1 MNKNSKWISLIV
13 GGGLVVVV
21 LASVFAFSYTS
32 NAWAQDT
39 APDAE
44 APDFFG
50 HRGGRGF
57 PVNPPVRLDNEF
69 LLDALGISA
78 EELQDAVDEAGK
90 AALENAVAEG
100 LLTQEQADALLARGI
115 NGRFGMLGGR
125 MGFAEGSD
133 YMTFLA
139 DALGVSVEELQSAF
153 ADAQS
158 ASVAEAVEQGSI
170 TQEQADM
177 MIAMQ
182 ALKDY
187 IDPQA
192 LFEDVTGMSV
202 EQFQEARQVALQE
215 AIQSAVEAGVIT
227 QDQAD
232 QILEGPFCAQGN
244 TPFFKG
250 RGGHG
255 GMVPPPDGKQWMPR
269 FNAPSSTDT
278 TSL

>member
-1 MNKNSKWISLIV
+1 MTKNMKLISLIV

-21 LASVFAFSYTS
+21 LASVIAFGYTS

-78 EELQDAVDEAGK
+78 EELQDAVEEAGI

-100 LLTQEQADALLARGI
+100 MLTQEQADVLLSRGLT
-115 NGRFGMLGGR
+115 GRFGMLGGR
-125 MGFAEGSD
+125 MGIAEGGD
-133 YMTFLA
+133 YLTFLA
-139 DALGVSVEELQSAF
+139 DALDVSVEELQSAF

-187 IDPQA
+187 INPQA
-192 LFEDVTGMSV
+192 LFEDVTGMST
-202 EQFQEARQVALQE
+202 EQFHESRQAAFQE

-227 QDQAD
+227 QEQAD
-232 QILEGPFCAQGN
+232 HILEGPVGPQGIA
-244 TPFFKG
+244 PFFKG

-255 GMVPPPDGKQWMPR
+255 GMPQPDGMPRMPR
-269 FNAPSSTDT
+269 FQAPGCTDT

>member
-1 MNKNSKWISLIV
+1 MNKNMKLISLIV

-21 LASVFAFSYTS
+21 LASVFALSYTS

-44 APDFFG
+44 ALDFFG

-90 AALENAVAEG
+90 AALETAVAEG
-100 LLTQEQADALLARGI
+100 MLTQEQADVLLSRGI

-125 MGFAEGSD
+125 MGIAESGD
-133 YMTFLA
+133 YLTFLA
-139 DALGVSVEELQSAF
+139 GALDVSVEELQSAF

-187 IDPQA
+187 INPQA
-192 LFEDVTGMSV
+192 LFEDVTGMST
-202 EQFQEARQVALQE
+202 EQFHESRQAAFQE
-215 AIQSAVEAGVIT
+215 AIQSAIEAGVIT
-227 QDQAD
+227 QEQAD
-232 QILEGPFCAQGN
+232 HILEGPVGPQGIA
-244 TPFFKG
+244 PFFKG

-255 GMVPPPDGKQWMPR
+255 GMTQPDGMPRMPR
-269 FNAPSSTDT
+269 FQAPRCTDT

>member
-1 MNKNSKWISLIV
+1 MNKNIKWISLII
-13 GGGLVVVV
+13 GGGLVVAVV
-21 LASVFAFSYTS
+21 ASVFAFGFTS

-44 APDFFG
+44 PPDFFG

-90 AALENAVAEG
+90 AMLENAIAEG
-100 LLTQEQADALLARGI
+100 KLTQEQGDALLARGI

-125 MGFAEGSD
+125 MGFADGSE
-133 YMTFLA
+133 YLTFLA
-139 DALGVSVEELQSAF
+139 DALDISVDELQSALE
-153 ADAQS
+153 DAQAADIS
-158 ASVAEAVEQGSI
+158 AAVEDGKL

-177 MIAMQ
+177 MSAMR

-187 IDPQA
+187 IDPQV
-192 LFEDVTGMSV
+192 LFEGVTGMSV
-202 EQFQEARQVALQE
+202 EQFHEARQAALQE
-215 AIQSAVEAGVIT
+215 SIQSAVEAGVIT
-227 QDQAD
+227 QEQAD
-232 QILEGPFCAQGN
+232 QFLEGSIGPQNNA
-244 TPFFKG
+244 PFFKG
-250 RGGHG
+250 CGRHG
-255 GMVPPPDGKQWMPR
+255 GMVLPDGKNWMPH

-278 TSL
+278 TS